1 MDRIRGLNP
10 LLVIGIVAF
19 GRELLVLCPVKLGE
33 GRILGFHNR
42 RRHPWPRSKP
52 CSASEP
58 GINPRPTNR
67 YVVRPI
73 FLSRPR
79 RADTYWGLLKL
90 PDKQK
95 LAGDWGGD
103 SRRSGLIDFS
113 DFTVK
118 REVP

>member
-1 MDRIRGLNP
+1 M
-10 LLVIGIVAF
+10 
-19 GRELLVLCPVKLGE
+19 
-33 GRILGFHNR
+33 
-42 RRHPWPRSKP
+42 
-52 CSASEP
+52 
-58 GINPRPTNR
+58 
-67 YVVRPI
+67 VRPI

-118 REVP
+118 REVPAVTRSHKYLVETPTLPNLRTNFYPRGHPGDSQGLMSAVHKSAWFVTLARV